1 MNKSTINKLL
11 NKLADIT
18 VMDASMNAQYFFD
31 SYAIDVNCPPVDEI
45 ELRYWEKCI
54 RTMQGKPTSN
64 YSAVAIDNCDKKT
77 CVPKRFREMPTPAL
91 VEENRPLNAIAVAIN
106 CGCNVNIANSRM
118 RRVKAN
124 CGGVLVEKHLASQEA
139 YKEFIASC
147 KHKRITKYVDLET
160 RVEYSICELRIMF
173 PDMSTSTL
181 SKHVLFLTRRNMFTI
196 NAMKNRIER
205 TKQFK
210 ALLNK

>member
-1 MNKSTINKLL
+1 MNKSTINRLL

-31 SYAIDVNCPPVDEI
+31 SYAIDINCPPVDEI
-45 ELRYWEKCI
+45 ELRYWERCI
-54 RTMQGKPTSN
+54 RTMQGKPVTN

-77 CVPKRFREMPTPAL
+77 CVPKRFRETPAFA
-91 VEENRPLNAIAVAIN
+91 EENRPLNAIAVAIN
-106 CGCNVNIANSRM
+106 LGCNINIANSRM

-139 YKEFIASC
+139 YAEFIASC
-147 KHKRITKYVDLET
+147 KHKRITKHIDKETLAEYTICDL
-160 RVEYSICELRIMF
+160 RAMF
-173 PDMSTSTL
+173 PEMSISTL
-181 SKHVLFLTRRNMFTI
+181 SKHVMFLTRRNMFTI
-196 NAMKNRIER
+196 NNMKDKIER
-205 TKQFK
+205 TKQLK